1 MGPGVHPEGQ
11 SAIVSVHE
19 SVLDAV
25 GDTPLFRLNRITEG
39 LPAAVYV
46 KVEFANPGG
55 SVKDRAA
62 LAMVREAER
71 LGDLRPGGVIVE
83 GTSGNTG
90 VGLAMVAA
98 QHGYR
103 TIVVVPDTIAREKVA
118 LLRAYGAQVVQTT
131 GKVPRD
137 HPDHVNNMARR
148 IAAETP
154 GGWHANQY
162 DNPANP
168 RIHELTTGPEIWE
181 QTGGR
186 VTHLVAGVG
195 TGGTISGTG
204 RYLKQHG
211 VTVIGA
217 DPATSVYSGGD
228 GSPYFVE
235 SIGHYLH
242 PATPVDVWPN
252 AYDQGVVDRFERIPD
267 RESLLVTRRLAREE
281 GLLVGG
287 SAGTAVAAALRVAAE
302 LGPETRGRRD
312 PARLRTQLPVQVLRR
327 RLDDTPRASST
338 PRRARSCA
346 TSCRSA
352 AWPSRTP
359 GTPSLP
365 SSMRTPRGSWPSSL
379 RASPTRRRAL
389 RRRCSVWSS
398 PPTCARSWPPI
409 LPAPATTW
417 PHTQDPHPP
426 RSAPVRTSRRPGH
439 GWTVTARYWCSSTAV
454 RSRWSRGA

>member
-1 MGPGVHPEGQ
+1 VT
-11 SAIVSVHE
+11 VHE

-25 GDTPLFRLNRITEG
+25 GGTPLFRLNRITAG
-39 LPAAVYV
+39 LTAAVYV

-71 LGDLRPGGVIVE
+71 LGDLQPGGVIVE

-90 VGLAMVAA
+90 IGLAMVGA

-103 TIVVVPDTIAREKVA
+103 TIVVVPDTIAREKIA
-118 LLRAYGAQVVQTT
+118 LLGAYGAQVVQTS
-131 GKVPRD
+131 GKLPRD
-137 HPDHVNNMARR
+137 HPAHVNNMARR
-148 IAAETP
+148 IADETP

-186 VTHLVAGVG
+186 ITHLVAGVG

-211 VTVIGA
+211 VSVVGA

-235 SIGHYLH
+235 SIGHFVH
-242 PATPVDVWPN
+242 PATVTDTWPLS
-252 AYDQGVVDRFERIPD
+252 YDQGVIDRFERIPD
-267 RESLLVTRRLAREE
+267 RESLLTTRRLAREE

-302 LGPETRGRRD
+302 LGPEHLVVAILPDSGRSYLSKYFDDDWMTRLGFLDAADGPFVRDVVPERGLAVAHAGHTVAAVLDTCPEGLVAVVTPRKSDDPTRSAPEVLGVVEAAALRALVAADPGRADDDVAVHAGSAPAAVGAGENLAEARGRLAD
-312 PARLRTQLPVQVLRR
+312 EGPVLVLV
-327 RLDDTPRASST
+327 DGRAVT
-338 PRRARSCA
+338 
-346 TSCRSA
+346 
-352 AWPSRTP
+352 
-359 GTPSLP
+359 L
-365 SSMRTPRGSWPSSL
+365 
-379 RASPTRRRAL
+379 
-389 RRRCSVWSS
+389 V
-398 PPTCARSWPPI
+398 
-409 LPAPATTW
+409 
-417 PHTQDPHPP
+417 P
-426 RSAPVRTSRRPGH
+426 RSALEQGLAA
-439 GWTVTARYWCSSTAV
+439 G
-454 RSRWSRGA
+454 G